1 MNHIIPK
8 RNDWSTCRLYMPF
21 WCSSMTTPNQ
31 PTNNPIN
38 ITAPI
43 AKIHGPYHSLSQP
56 QRPNMS
62 TNSVAEP

>member
-1 MNHIIPK
+1 
-8 RNDWSTCRLYMPF
+8 
-21 WCSSMTTPNQ
+21 MTTANQ
-31 PTNNPIN
+31 PTNNPTN

-43 AKIHGPYHSLSQP
+43 AKIQGPYHSLSQP